1 MFPGYF
7 LGNETRITMLCVSHI
22 GEHISLGTIGLCV
35 FYAGKDIT
43 RDMCFTARG
52 TNITRVLCFPGRG
65 TEWIF
70 VVNVTCVA

>member
-7 LGNETRITMLCVSHI
+7 LGNETRITMLRVSHI

-52 TNITRVLCFPGRG
+52 TKLILLGLCVFQVGGRNG
-65 TEWIF
+65 F
-70 VVNVTCVA
+70 LF